1 MGRGQQK
8 ELYRTVW
15 VRVRVKVRDRR
26 RDGEIRPASQ
36 GCGHKEVPGGLE
48 LPNPHFSL
56 VPALFN
62 LQGCPTPK
70 AGPSDH
76 AQQSHSCSWVCVLGV
91 VLHGRFEASS
101 FHVSITPTCPREATE
116 KRYLS
121 LLESYDFKEDS
132 SFDLNVRQ
140 YSRVIM
146 LCDPTQI

>member
-1 MGRGQQK
+1 MG
-8 ELYRTVW
+8 
-15 VRVRVKVRDRR
+15 
-26 RDGEIRPASQ
+26 
-36 GCGHKEVPGGLE
+36 
-48 LPNPHFSL
+48 
-56 VPALFN
+56 
-62 LQGCPTPK
+62 
-70 AGPSDH
+70 
-76 AQQSHSCSWVCVLGV
+76 VCVLGV